1 MIKGQLF
8 GLIIANINKNVLK
21 DHLPSYVK
29 MLNQNGTLLL
39 SGFFDTDVDELIL
52 IAEKLGLQKH
62 RILNK
67 DNWAAIELKK

>member
-1 MIKGQLF
+1 
-8 GLIIANINKNVLK
+8 
-21 DHLPSYVK
+21 

-39 SGFFDTDVDELIL
+39 SGFFDTDVDELVV
-52 IAEKLGLQKH
+52 IAEKLGLKKH